1 MSTAKGM
8 ILFMNKKDIMP
19 FHLVHHHGSHCVIN
33 IERMEANRIDRLT
46 AETLNMI
53 DNELEMSLPLD
64 MEESLK
70 KLGLI
75 SEDRKKKN
83 NTTKKEAVPIVT
95 MALFVTQTCNLK
107 CVYCFGE
114 GGEYGTGGTMEEKTA
129 LQAVD
134 WLIEQSKEKK
144 KINIVFFGGEP
155 FLNFPL
161 MKKVIQYAQ
170 QRVNEV
176 DKKISFNVTTNATLL
191 NDDVISFLE
200 KHKVNVTV
208 SIDGPKEIQDMQR
221 PFTKGKGSYDIILPK
236 IKKLLKAL
244 PETRGHAVIDE
255 STDPILVTES
265 LKKIG
270 FLRIT
275 TAIMSASLFEGESC
289 SVKPTKELSKILNMM
304 ELEAE
309 TWINDTKSKN
319 SKSLKE
325 LIVNGNL
332 YEGIFFILHNKK
344 IHYPCGAGVG
354 YLGVSCSGDVYPCH
368 RFVGLDRY
376 KLGNVFM
383 EDLDR
388 DMYHKPPRTFI
399 KKCAN
404 CFAQYYCA
412 GGCKHMNASSGDS
425 VFKQSE
431 DLCRLKRRELE
442 LSAYIYSML
451 DHEDHNFLLDHKIFP
466 PKPCPLDF

>member
-1 MSTAKGM
+1 ME
-8 ILFMNKKDIMP
+8 KKDIMP
-19 FHLVHHHGSHCVIN
+19 FHLFNHRDSNYVIN
-33 IERMEANRIDRLT
+33 IERMEANRIDRIT

-53 DNELEMSLPLD
+53 DNEPETSLLLN

-75 SEDRKKKN
+75 SEGRKKKN
-83 NTTKKEAVPIVT
+83 NTTKKEPVPIVT

-134 WLIEQSKEKK
+134 WLIEQSREKK

-161 MKKVIQYAQ
+161 MKIVMQYAQ

-176 DKKISFNVTTNATLL
+176 EKKISFHVTTNATLL

-200 KHKVNVTV
+200 KHNVNVTI

-221 PFTKGKGSYDIILPK
+221 PFAKGKGSFDVILPK

-244 PETRGHAVIDE
+244 PETRGHAVIAE
-255 STDPILVTES
+255 TTDPILVTES
-265 LKKIG
+265 LKEIG
-270 FLRIT
+270 FPRIT
-275 TAIMSASLFEGESC
+275 TAIMSTSLFEGESC
-289 SVKPTKELSKILNMM
+289 QVKPTKELSKIFNMM

-309 TWINDTKSKN
+309 TWINHTKNKDLN
-319 SKSLKE
+319 SLKE
-325 LIVNGNL
+325 LIINGNL

-344 IHYPCGAGVG
+344 IHYPCGAGLG
-354 YLGVSCSGDVYPCH
+354 YVGVSCSGDVYLCH

-383 EDLDR
+383 KDLDR
-388 DMYHKPPRTFI
+388 DIYHKSPRTFI
-399 KKCAN
+399 KECAG

-425 VFKQSE
+425 IFKQSE
-431 DLCRLKRRELE
+431 DLCRLKHRELE

-451 DHEDHNFLLDHKIFP
+451 NQQDHNFLLEHKIFP